1 MLPFLL
7 SDEEFSYYKDKID
20 NINFHFLES
29 FKEENQLNNEK
40 YQNKEYEIN
49 NIFSK
54 DNNAFNSIIAI
65 KENKKFIYDST
76 NFNSGKEDENTEIFL
91 NKKRKNDKA
100 DDDNY
105 ENIFEKEESKENNK
119 KREKMKINNKIK
131 KDRRRKNAEYD
142 KKAVHDKFK
151 EDNIIKKIKTNIF
164 DYILERLNKSLK
176 DNLYEFYPLTKT
188 LNSNL
193 KKDFNEKLL
202 ERTIYD
208 IYINSYLRKRF
219 VNISNSNKIL
229 IKKIYDEN
237 IEVETQS
244 ILEKT
249 FKEILDDIREKDLDY
264 FLEKIKDKETKNN
277 KALND
282 SYINDVKKMLFK
294 YELWFK
300 AKIGRSETKRSSN

>member
-1 MLPFLL
+1 MLSFLL

-29 FKEENQLNNEK
+29 FKEENQLNDEK
-40 YQNKEYEIN
+40 NQNKEFEIN

-76 NFNSGKEDENTEIFL
+76 NFNSGKENTNTEIFL
-91 NKKRKNDKA
+91 NKKRNNDKVY
-100 DDDNY
+100 DDNY
-105 ENIFEKEESKENNK
+105 ENIFEQRENEENNTA
-119 KREKMKINNKIK
+119 RGKMNKNNKIK
-131 KDRRRKNAEYD
+131 KDRRRKDAKYT

-176 DNLYEFYPLTKT
+176 HNLYEFYPLTKEINT
-188 LNSNL
+188 NL
-193 KKDFNEKLL
+193 RKDFNEKLL

-208 IYINSYLRKRF
+208 IYINSDLRKRF
-219 VNISNSNKIL
+219 VNISDSNKIL

-237 IEVETQS
+237 IETETQS

-249 FKEILDDIREKDLDY
+249 FKDILDDIREKDLDY
-264 FLEKIKDKETKNN
+264 FLEKIKNKETKNN
-277 KALND
+277 KPLNG
-282 SYINDVKKMLFK
+282 SYMNYVKKMLFK